1 MQYIKIKVKNFNF
14 LDTIKSHGWVCL
26 KPFSWNEDTET
37 LSIITKIENTK
48 YNLSVSYED
57 NNLTVDIDKGNPD
70 NYSHTTERQIK
81 NMMGRIFRLDED
93 LDGFYGMCKNLPQF
107 SYVARENRGR
117 ILRCPSLFEDILKT
131 VFTTNCTWKNT
142 EMMAENLCSLCDD
155 CFPTPQEIVG
165 LGIEALK
172 AKVKLG
178 YRAEYVYEFSKKV
191 IEGQFDLD
199 TWETIDDTQ
208 ELKEKIRSIKGVGE
222 YSAHHIMMLLG
233 NYSFLPLDS
242 VVEKYL
248 VENYFDGKNDINKKD
263 LPKPFERFGKWKYL
277 IFRYDWEH
285 KRKIKSGY

>member
-1 MQYIKIKVKNFNF
+1 MQYIKIKAENFNF

-37 LSIITKIENTK
+37 LSLVTKIENTK
-48 YNLSVSYED
+48 CKLSINYLEENLEVAIDTVS
-57 NNLTVDIDKGNPD
+57 PD
-70 NYSHTTERQIK
+70 NHSHTTEQQIK
-81 NMMGRIFRLDED
+81 SMIGRIFRLDE
-93 LDGFYGMCKNLPQF
+93 M
-107 SYVARENRGR
+107 ENRGR

-155 CFPTPQEIVG
+155 SFPTPREIVD

-172 AKVKLG
+172 TKVKLG

>member
-1 MQYIKIKVKNFNF
+1 MQYIKIKAENFNF

-57 NNLTVDIDKGNPD
+57 NNLTVDIDKGSTD

-117 ILRCPSLFEDILKT
+117 ILRCP
-131 VFTTNCTWKNT
+131 
-142 EMMAENLCSLCDD
+142 
-155 CFPTPQEIVG
+155 QEIVG

-178 YRAEYVYEFSKKV
+178 YRAEYVHEFSKKV